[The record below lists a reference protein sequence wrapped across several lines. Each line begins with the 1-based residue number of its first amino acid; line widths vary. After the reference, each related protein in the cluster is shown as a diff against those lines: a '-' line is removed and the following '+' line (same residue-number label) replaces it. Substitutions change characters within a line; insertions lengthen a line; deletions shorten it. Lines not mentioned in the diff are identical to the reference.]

1 MYTIR
6 LIVYT
11 YSTVFWCVF
20 FTEPCSIGT
29 TESHKVDKAQQTTAI
44 LSVVHKPFSAVMRY
58 LKLKFSARLCI
69 YFEVIQLLALREFK
83 LKQFSWL
90 VLHLN

>member
-11 YSTVFWCVF
+11 YGTVFWCVF

-29 TESHKVDKAQQTTAI
+29 KESYKVDKAQQTTAI
-44 LSVVHKPFSAVMRY
+44 LSIVHKSFSAVMR
-58 LKLKFSARLCI
+58 
-69 YFEVIQLLALREFK
+69 
-83 LKQFSWL
+83 
-90 VLHLN
+90 